1 MSLDT
6 FAVSLTLGFAS
17 GRSSRRQKVRF
28 LAVIGL
34 FHFLMIVGGWY
45 MGENTSRLVEAY
57 DHWIAFGLLVLIGFG
72 MIKSGAT
79 PENEDSKP
87 VELLS
92 FRKTLLLGL
101 ALSIDAL
108 ISGFSLGM
116 VEVRLVDKSQ
126 FVNILIAAAIVGVC
140 ASTISAAAILI
151 GKKGSKLL
159 GPRAEIFGGIILI
172 LIGLKI
178 LLEHICSV

>member
-1 MSLDT
+1 
-6 FAVSLTLGFAS
+6 
-17 GRSSRRQKVRF
+17 
-28 LAVIGL
+28 
-34 FHFLMIVGGWY
+34 
-45 MGENTSRLVEAY
+45 
-57 DHWIAFGLLVLIGFG
+57 LIGFG

-126 FVNILIAAAIVGVC
+126 FVNILIAAAIVGFC